1 MKLNQARIA
10 AIAMIGLA
18 AVLPL
23 HAWAG
28 GELTDE
34 DKEDDNGGDTTKGP
48 YGFVKDTRG
57 ATISEAV
64 VTVDIKNRGQLVTQ
78 TNLLG
83 AYKIPTFGI
92 EIKPEEVT
100 ISCKKDGYKQVSVV
114 QRLSMA
120 EPGAGF
126 EVECTLQKQ

>member
-1 MKLNQARIA
+1 MKPIQARIV

-18 AVLPL
+18 VVLPVC
-23 HAWAG
+23 AWAG

-34 DKEDDNGGDTTKGP
+34 DKDDGDTTTGP

-57 ATISEAV
+57 SIIPEAT

-78 TNLLG
+78 TNVLG

-92 EIKPEEVT
+92 EIKPDEVT
-100 ISCKKDGYKQVSVV
+100 ISCKKDGYKQVNVV
-114 QRLSMA
+114 QRQGITD
-120 EPGAGF
+120 PGAGF
-126 EVECTLQKQ
+126 EVECTMQKQ

>member
-1 MKLNQARIA
+1 MMNRGQAWIVA
-10 AIAMIGLA
+10 VVMIGLA
-18 AVLPL
+18 IVIPL
-23 HAWAG
+23 SAWAG

-34 DKEDDNGGDTTKGP
+34 DQDDASDTTTGP

-57 ATISEAV
+57 STIPEAT

-78 TNLLG
+78 TNVLG
-83 AYKIPTFGI
+83 AYKIPSFGI

-100 ISCKKDGYKQVSVV
+100 ISCKKDGYKQVKVE
-114 QRLSMA
+114 QRLGM
-120 EPGAGF
+120 GDGTGGF

>member
-1 MKLNQARIA
+1 MNLRQARIA
-10 AIAMIGLA
+10 AAAMMGLA
-18 AVLPL
+18 LIFPVSV
-23 HAWAG
+23 WAG

-34 DKEDDNGGDTTKGP
+34 DKDDGDTTTGP
-48 YGFVKDTRG
+48 YGFVKDSRG
-57 ATISEAV
+57 NPLPEAA

-78 TNLLG
+78 TNILG

-114 QRLSMA
+114 QRQGITD
-120 EPGAGF
+120 PGAGF
-126 EVECTLQKQ
+126 EVECTMQKQ

>member
-1 MKLNQARIA
+1 MNLRQSWIA
-10 AIAMIGLA
+10 AVAMIGLA
-18 AVLPL
+18 LVFPVSV
-23 HAWAG
+23 WAG

-34 DKEDDNGGDTTKGP
+34 DKDDGDTTTGP
-48 YGFVKDTRG
+48 YGFVKDSRG
-57 ATISEAV
+57 NPIPEAA

-78 TNLLG
+78 TNILG

-114 QRLSMA
+114 ERQGITD
-120 EPGAGF
+120 PGAGF
-126 EVECTLQKQ
+126 EVECTMQKQ

>member
-1 MKLNQARIA
+1 MNRGQSWIA
-10 AIAMIGLA
+10 AVAMIGLA
-18 AVLPL
+18 IVIPPS
-23 HAWAG
+23 AWAG

-34 DKEDDNGGDTTKGP
+34 DHDDASDTTTGP

-57 ATISEAV
+57 STIPEAT

-78 TNLLG
+78 TNVLG

-100 ISCKKDGYKQVSVV
+100 ISCKKDGYKQVNVQ
-114 QRLSMA
+114 QRLGM
-120 EPGAGF
+120 GDGTGGF

>member
-1 MKLNQARIA
+1 MKRGNAWIA
-10 AIAMIGLA
+10 IGLMIGWA
-18 AVLPL
+18 IIFPL
-23 HAWAG
+23 TAWAG

-34 DKEDDNGGDTTKGP
+34 DKDDGDTTTGP

-57 ATISEAV
+57 NALPEAT

-78 TNLLG
+78 TNILG

-100 ISCKKDGYKQVSVV
+100 ISCKKDGFKQVSVV
-114 QRLSMA
+114 ERHGITD
-120 EPGAGF
+120 PGAGF
-126 EVECTLQKQ
+126 EVECTMQKQ

>member
-1 MKLNQARIA
+1 MNRGQSWIA
-10 AIAMIGLA
+10 AVAMIGLA
-18 AVLPL
+18 IVIPL
-23 HAWAG
+23 SAWAG

-34 DKEDDNGGDTTKGP
+34 DHDDASDTTTGP

-57 ATISEAV
+57 STIPEAT

-78 TNLLG
+78 TNVLG

-100 ISCKKDGYKQVSVV
+100 ISCKKDGYKQVNVQ
-114 QRLSMA
+114 QRLGM
-120 EPGAGF
+120 GDGTGGF

>member
-1 MKLNQARIA
+1 MMNRGQAWIVA
-10 AIAMIGLA
+10 VAMVGLA
-18 AVLPL
+18 IVTPL
-23 HAWAG
+23 NAWAG

-34 DKEDDNGGDTTKGP
+34 DQDNASDTTTGP

-57 ATISEAV
+57 STIPEAT

-78 TNLLG
+78 TNVLG

-100 ISCKKDGYKQVSVV
+100 ISCKKDGYKQVKVE
-114 QRLSMA
+114 QRLGM
-120 EPGAGF
+120 GDGTGGF

>member
-1 MKLNQARIA
+1 MKRAIAWA
-10 AIAMIGLA
+10 AIGLMIGW
-18 AVLPL
+18 AVIFPIS
-23 HAWAG
+23 AWAG

-34 DKEDDNGGDTTKGP
+34 DHDDGDTTTGP

-57 ATISEAV
+57 NALPEAT

-78 TNLLG
+78 TNILG
-83 AYKIPTFGI
+83 AYRIPTFGI

-114 QRLSMA
+114 QRESMS
-120 EPGAGF
+120 EPSAGF